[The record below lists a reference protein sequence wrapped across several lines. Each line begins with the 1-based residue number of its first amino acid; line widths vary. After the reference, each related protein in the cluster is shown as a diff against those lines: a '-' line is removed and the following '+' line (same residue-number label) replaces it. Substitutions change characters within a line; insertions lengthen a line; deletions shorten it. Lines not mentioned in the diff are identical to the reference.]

1 MLEKAKRFAVL
12 PWRDRVM
19 LVEALLLLSVASLAI
34 GLLPFRNVVSV
45 GSAASDAGAGPSA
58 QPGLVRK
65 CRWAVTAWAN
75 RVPWRAVCFQRGL
88 ALHWMLRRRGVPS
101 LLHYGVGRSEDGE
114 LRAHVWVSVTGE
126 IVLGGEVADQFA
138 CLATYPPAARA

>member
-34 GLLPFRNVVSV
+34 GLLPFRNVVSL

-58 QPGLVRK
+58 QLGLVRK